1 MRALSPKH
9 PIPGECMRS
18 CRSEPTLAELLND
31 PVVRAVMAA
40 DGVEPRAL
48 EAALREMARG
58 LGIGGQKS
66 KIRNQESDGLIA
78 CL

>member
-1 MRALSPKH
+1 MY
-9 PIPGECMRS
+9 S
-18 CRSEPTLAELLND
+18 CRSEPTLAEMLD
-31 PVVRAVMAA
+31 DEIIRAVMAA
-40 DGVEPRAL
+40 DGVAPRAL
-48 EAALREMARG
+48 VAALREVARG